1 MKYKKKG
8 GGLNPQKI
16 TRQKSKLL
24 CRMANGGE
32 SALDNIMLSSME
44 QKMTKGGDAK
54 RVVSKADGTEKLQSY
69 KRGGWTHSG

>member
-8 GGLNPQKI
+8 GGLNPQKV

-32 SALDNIMLSSME
+32 SALDNIMLS
-44 QKMTKGGDAK
+44 
-54 RVVSKADGTEKLQSY
+54 
-69 KRGGWTHSG
+69 

>member
-1 MKYKKKG
+1 
-8 GGLNPQKI
+8 
-16 TRQKSKLL
+16 
-24 CRMANGGE
+24 MANGGE